1 MHKILIAYLFT
12 LTIAA
17 VITVPTIL
25 TLTDNKCE
33 VSSLFD
39 KGEEE
44 DKQGKESVKDQEIKV
59 YQSYSNVFL
68 FLNPYNLNTQKEY
81 SNTYNPVYKI
91 IFSPPPEQNI
101 S

>member
-17 VITVPTIL
+17 VITIPTVL
-25 TLTDNKCE
+25 TLTESNCE

-44 DKQGKESVKDQEIKV
+44 DKQGKESISDQEIKV

-68 FLNPYNLNTQKEY
+68 FLDPYNFNTLKEY
-81 SNTYNPVYKI
+81 SDTYNPVYKL